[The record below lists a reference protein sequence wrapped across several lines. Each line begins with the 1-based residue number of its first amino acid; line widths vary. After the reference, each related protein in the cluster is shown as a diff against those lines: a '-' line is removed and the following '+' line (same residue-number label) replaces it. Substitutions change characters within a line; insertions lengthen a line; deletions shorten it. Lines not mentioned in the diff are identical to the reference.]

1 MGLDIYLHKVKV
13 GNDSKAEFKSKGFD
27 NAREIADN
35 ANREALKRAF
45 KRVVSA
51 LEKADDMN
59 ELYDKKVRSLLKY
72 FSYPQYYLR
81 KIGVGGHYGNNKYE
95 ITIEPTTDIFNE
107 GIVNEIIEKS
117 WAPYIAYW
125 RKVNF
130 IYAYFDSRG
139 LLDHDSECAW
149 ADREELEDIL
159 SRCENV
165 LKEKD
170 PTLLPTQSGFFFGS
184 TDYNEWYYYDV
195 RETKKQLKK
204 VLKSLKDDEVCWFR
218 FSW

>member
-1 MGLDIYLHKVKV
+1 MGLDIYLYKVKI
-13 GNDSKAEFKSKGFD
+13 GNDSKTEFKSKGFK
-27 NAREIADN
+27 NASEIADN
-35 ANREALKRAF
+35 ANREALKKAF

-59 ELYDKKVRSLLKY
+59 EVYEKKVRSLLKY
-72 FSYPQYYLR
+72 FYYPQYSLN
-81 KIGVGGHYGNNKYE
+81 KIGVGGHYVNGKYE

-107 GIVNEIIEKS
+107 EIVNEIIEKS
-117 WAPYIAYW
+117 YAPHIAYW

-130 IYAYFDSRG
+130 IYHYFDSMG

-159 SRCENV
+159 SRCEKV

-170 PTLLPTQSGFFFGS
+170 LTLLPTQSGFFFGN
-184 TDYNEWYYYDV
+184 TDYDEWYFYDV
-195 RETKKQLKK
+195 KDTKKKLKK
-204 VLKSLKDDEVCWFR
+204 VLKSLKDDEVCWLR